1 MGYEYKCSCGAE
13 FNQPGVD
20 SIRREK
26 KLLYWQYCPFCM
38 KLMYLLPPGLS
49 WEEVVKSMPPPEQ
62 KAPEVKPVENPPQ
75 SQGEV
80 PKQTGN
86 VTIFQG
92 EKDTEELN
100 DEESTNEE
108 KTANTVP
115 EDPLEESDVEYGG
128 ADFPDEDK

>member
-1 MGYEYKCSCGAE
+1 
-13 FNQPGVD
+13 
-20 SIRREK
+20 
-26 KLLYWQYCPFCM
+26 M

-62 KAPEVKPVENPPQ
+62 KAPEVKPVE
-75 SQGEV
+75 GEV

-115 EDPLEESDVEYGG
+115 EDPLEESDAEYGG
-128 ADFPDEDK
+128 ADFPDEDEEQSDEEL